1 MTHRCNSR
9 QYVEAGLIL
18 HEHLPRS
25 AANISAASLSAFLS
39 AIAAK
44 LHWPLWVHCPQQTH
58 TTTASANIAQRHHVS
73 TTHGEEMGGWEKALF
88 KLIEVAALT
97 HFLFR
102 HFCCLWNDHPWC
114 SSSSSELRLALGG
127 FFCCFFQNVFSRH
140 SHLPVPVREPEGRAR
155 DPGRATEPPAL
166 NQRDTRCVISHTNT
180 HTQITS
186 TRRGAGVR
194 SLQRQFFFF
203 PFFFFARKGNR
214 GPKNCCSCGSTWFK
228 APLPLNRP
236 VDR

>member
-58 TTTASANIAQRHHVS
+58 TTTATANIAQRHHVS

-127 FFCCFFQNVFSRH
+127 FFVFFFKTFLADTVICPFLSESRRAEH
-140 SHLPVPVREPEGRAR
+140 ETPAGR
-155 DPGRATEPPAL
+155 
-166 NQRDTRCVISHTNT
+166 Q
-180 HTQITS
+180 
-186 TRRGAGVR
+186 
-194 SLQRQFFFF
+194 SLQRWIS
-203 PFFFFARKGNR
+203 G
-214 GPKNCCSCGSTWFK
+214 TH
-228 APLPLNRP
+228 
-236 VDR
+236 VV